1 LTDKV
6 QLNLPLAEVALDRDY
21 LSRSN
26 ANLFDELWLNPRT
39 RVLLMFEQ
47 RVLLTSTSELKFF
60 SPETVSSSGLL
71 VFLGNTV
78 QAGDPIVLQVIDEQT
93 ALRIEADSDRWHQL
107 RRSGIGLSSSE
118 AAIFTQALALANWHQ
133 THQFCPAC
141 GGKTLVQKAGW
152 VRFCEPEDREIYPRT
167 DPAIIVGVIDDQ
179 DRILLGSQGI
189 WEENRFSIL
198 AGFVEPGESLEAAVI
213 REMQEEAGIVVQEP
227 KFLGSQ
233 AWPFPFSLMFG
244 YTAKFAGG
252 NVIPDGEEIVKLRWF
267 TREELK
273 AESHALM
280 LPGKLS
286 IARSIIEHWLGEE
299 LQGQDR

>member
-1 LTDKV
+1 MTDKV

-93 ALRIEADSDRWHQL
+93 ALSIEADSDRWHHL

-141 GGKTLVQKAGW
+141 GGRTLVQKAGW

-198 AGFVEPGESLEAAVI
+198 AGFVEPGESLEAAVL

-273 AESHALM
+273 AESQALM

>member
-1 LTDKV
+1 MTDKV

-93 ALRIEADSDRWHQL
+93 ALSIEADSDRWHHL

-141 GGKTLVQKAGW
+141 GGRTLVQKAGW

-273 AESHALM
+273 AESQALM

-299 LQGQDR
+299 LQDQDR

>member
-1 LTDKV
+1 MTEKI

-26 ANLFDELWLNPRT
+26 PNLFDELWLNPQT

-47 RVLLTSTSELKFF
+47 QVLLTAKSELKFF
-60 SPETVSSSGLL
+60 SPDTVSTKGLL

-78 QAGDPIVLQVIDEQT
+78 QGGAPIVLQIVDEEA
-93 ALRIEADSDRWHQL
+93 ALSIEPDSSRWHHL

-133 THQFCPAC
+133 THQFCSGC
-141 GGKTLVQKAGW
+141 GRKTLVQKAGW
-152 VRFCEPEDREIYPRT
+152 VRFCELEEKEIYPRT

-213 REMQEEAGIVVQEP
+213 REMQEEAGIVVNEP

-244 YTAKFAGG
+244 YTARFAGG
-252 NVIPDGEEIVKLRWF
+252 EVIPDGEEIVKLRWF
-267 TREELK
+267 TRDELK
-273 AESHALM
+273 AESHSIF

>member
-1 LTDKV
+1 MSERIT
-6 QLNLPLAEVALDRDY
+6 LNLPLAEVALDRDY
-21 LSRSN
+21 LSRSRDSI
-26 ANLFDELWLNPRT
+26 FDELESNPLT
-39 RVLLMFEQ
+39 KVLVMFEQ
-47 RVLLTSTSELKFF
+47 QVLLTADNELKFF
-60 SPETVSSSGLL
+60 SPATAPPAGLK
-71 VFLGNTV
+71 VYLGKTI
-78 QAGDPIVLQVIDEQT
+78 AKGEPIVLQIVEPT
-93 ALRIEADSDRWHQL
+93 HAAAIEPNSERWHHL
-107 RRSGIGLSSSE
+107 RRSGIGLSSTE
-118 AAIFTQALALANWHQ
+118 AAIFTQGLALANWHES
-133 THQFCPAC
+133 HRFCSSC
-141 GGKTLVQKAGW
+141 GLETVVQKAGW
-152 VRFCEPEDREIYPRT
+152 VRFCESEGKEIYPRT

-213 REMQEEAGIVVQEP
+213 REMQEEAGILVHEP

-244 YTAKFAGG
+244 YTAKYAGG
-252 NVIPDGEEIVKLRWF
+252 MVTPDGEEIVKLRWF
-267 TREELK
+267 SRDELK
-273 AESHALM
+273 AESHTLL

>member
-1 LTDKV
+1 
-6 QLNLPLAEVALDRDY
+6 
-21 LSRSN
+21 
-26 ANLFDELWLNPRT
+26 
-39 RVLLMFEQ
+39 MFEQ
-47 RVLLTSTSELKFF
+47 KVLLTANSELKLF
-60 SPETVSSSGLL
+60 SPETIQATGLR

-78 QAGDPIVLQVIDEQT
+78 QDGYPVVLQIIDEVA
-93 ALRIEADSDRWHQL
+93 ALGIEPNSDNWHHL
-107 RRSGIGLSSSE
+107 RRSGIGLSSTE

-133 THQFCPAC
+133 THLFCSSC

-152 VRFCEPEDREIYPRT
+152 VRFCESEDREIYPRT

-179 DRILLGSQGI
+179 DRILLGSQGV

-213 REMQEEAGIVVQEP
+213 REMQEEAGIVVHQP

-244 YTAKFAGG
+244 YTAKFSGG
-252 NVIPDGEEIVKLRWF
+252 QVTPDGEEIVKLRWF
-267 TREELK
+267 SREELK
-273 AESHALM
+273 AESHALL

>member
-1 LTDKV
+1 MTDKV

-78 QAGDPIVLQVIDEQT
+78 QAGDPIVLQVIDEQM
-93 ALRIEADSDRWHQL
+93 ALSIEADSDRWHHL

-141 GGKTLVQKAGW
+141 GGRTLVQKAGW

-273 AESHALM
+273 SESHALM

>member
-1 LTDKV
+1 MTDKV

-93 ALRIEADSDRWHQL
+93 ALSIEADSDRWHHL

-141 GGKTLVQKAGW
+141 GGRTLVQKAGW

-273 AESHALM
+273 AESHGLM